1 MLFIGIIGYGYWG
14 PNLVR
19 NFFAAPNC
27 EVKYVA
33 DQREERLEHLA
44 KIYPGIKAVKNAD
57 EILSDPLINAVVIA
71 TPVSTHF
78 KLAKKALLEGK
89 HVLLEKPMTS
99 SLKEAEILIE
109 LAEQKNLILMVDHTY
124 LYTGAVQKMKVFI
137 NQGELGNL
145 KYLDSTRINLGLFQN
160 DINVLWD
167 LAPHDLSILSYLVD
181 EIPFSVNARG
191 ITHTQNGI
199 ENIAYL
205 TVNYSSGFIA
215 HFNCS
220 WTSPVKVRMM
230 LLGGDQKMILF
241 NDLEPTEKIK
251 VYDTGYNYSNDEEK
265 KQVMVDYR
273 TGDIFVPKIAT
284 TEALLEMANNFIACI
299 TSKEQPVSS
308 SQLGLE
314 VVRILEAST
323 QSLKHQGKEIILQ
336 SAKKPEIQEIY

>member
-1 MLFIGIIGYGYWG
+1 MIKVGIIGYGYWG

-19 NFFAAPNC
+19 NFFAASNC
-27 EVKYVA
+27 EVKTVA
-33 DQREERLEHLA
+33 DPRKERLQHLA
-44 KIYPGIKAVKNAD
+44 KTYPTIKGVVQAD
-57 EILSDPLINAVVIA
+57 EIILDPTIDAVVIA

-78 KLAKKALLEGK
+78 ALAKKALNNGK

-99 SLKEAEILIE
+99 SIKEAETLIE

-124 LYTGAVQKMKVFI
+124 LYTGAVQKMKALMDQ
-137 NQGELGNL
+137 NELGEL

-167 LAPHDLSILSYLVD
+167 LAPHDISILSYLVD
-181 EIPFSVNARG
+181 ETPYSVNARG
-191 ITHTQNGI
+191 ITHTNNGI

-230 LLGGDQKMILF
+230 LIGGDQKMILF

-251 VYDTGYNYSNDEEK
+251 VYDTGYSYSNDEERN
-265 KQVMVDYR
+265 QVLVDYR

-284 TEALLEMANNFIACI
+284 TEALLGMANDFINSI
-299 TSKEQPVSS
+299 IKMEQPVSS
-308 SQLGLE
+308 GKLGLE
-314 VVRILEAST
+314 VVKILEASS
-323 QSLKHQGKEIILQ
+323 QSIKSQGKEVILKSTQ
-336 SAKKPEIQEIY
+336 IHQAPAML